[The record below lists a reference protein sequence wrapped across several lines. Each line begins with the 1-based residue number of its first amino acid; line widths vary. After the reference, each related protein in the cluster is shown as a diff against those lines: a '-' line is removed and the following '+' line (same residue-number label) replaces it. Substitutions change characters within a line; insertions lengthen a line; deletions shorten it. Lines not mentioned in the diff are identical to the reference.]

1 MQSRMKTQFRTTLWL
16 CSCGLCLLALGIS
29 GPLFLGSPHSISE
42 EKPVVVALP
51 APTIVESTSSTA
63 EVVSAP
69 PEEVDIPRLA
79 AVVYPPGSVGAA
91 CEVNEFPPRTG
102 YWFLD
107 TETQR
112 SITKKNPLTALD
124 NEECNA
130 ALERHL
136 YAINPYLW
144 GTQDEKQP
152 NASRVFSF
160 VVIDNPL
167 TFERIFADPEGDFAR
182 VQEAFAYP
190 DCQLGP
196 DDESNWSLNETCHAE
211 SILNYALL
219 TRFCYDDGYNNGIR
233 NRSRQM
239 YWEEDNP
246 TPEQDRSM
254 WIQDLEADWV
264 RKKCKAVYPQD
275 ELQAELRKQIWALQE
290 GNQRLEEILINL
302 AAKLGDSAAGLTQPF
317 SPSRGTIYGEEGYKY
332 GPHTGWFTDFFD
344 PNDLFTKHPPS
355 VDRLHDLVLL
365 FAQNI
370 ASSHGVFIKFD
381 HEALVRHLC
390 TPPYYDNPRD
400 NFLVGEPPE
409 PPSCRDVVNELRQE
423 SLRPE
428 WLEVIATFEDV
439 AMRLGVYE

>member
-1 MQSRMKTQFRTTLWL
+1 MKTQFRTVLRL
-16 CSCGLCLLALGIS
+16 CICGLFLLALGI
-29 GPLFLGSPHSISE
+29 GVPLFLDSPRLILE
-42 EKPVVVALP
+42 ERPVAVAPP
-51 APTIVESTSSTA
+51 APTIVETTSSAA
-63 EVVSAP
+63 EIVGAP
-69 PEEVDIPRLA
+69 PEEVDIPQLA
-79 AVVYPPGSVGAA
+79 TVVYPPGSVGAA

-107 TETQR
+107 TETRR
-112 SITKKNPLTALD
+112 SITKKNPLTALN

-130 ALERHL
+130 VLERHL

-144 GTQDEKQP
+144 GTKDEKRP
-152 NASRVFSF
+152 NSNRVFSF

-167 TFERIFADPEGDFAR
+167 TFERIFADPVGDFVR
-182 VQEAFAYP
+182 VQEAFANP

-196 DDESNWSLNETCHAE
+196 DGESNWSLNETCHAE
-211 SILNYALL
+211 AILNYALL
-219 TRFCYDDGYNNGIR
+219 TRFCYDDGNSNGVR
-233 NRSRQM
+233 NRSRQW

-254 WIQDLEADWV
+254 WIQELEDDWIEN
-264 RKKCKAVYPQD
+264 KCEAVYPQD
-275 ELQAELRKQIWALQE
+275 ELQAELRNQILELRE

-302 AAKLGDSAAGLTQPF
+302 AAKLGDSAAGLTKHF
-317 SPSRGTIYGEEGYKY
+317 SPSPGTVYLEEGYKY
-332 GPHTGWFTDFFD
+332 GPHAEWFTNFFD

-355 VDRLHDLVLL
+355 VDRLRNLVLV
-365 FAQNI
+365 FAKNI
-370 ASSHGVFIKFD
+370 APSHGVSIKFD

-390 TPPYYDNPRD
+390 TPPYYDNPLD
-400 NFLVGEPPE
+400 DFLRGQPLE

-439 AMRLGVYE
+439 AMRLDVYE